1 MIGLV
6 ITVKAVNEVSTFQH
20 LQLFRSR
27 PPPRPPRL
35 TPPTLPCQPPRADHA
50 GADRGAWKL
59 KTVFV
64 EYHFQTLLKLP
75 SNQQHLVWFGCFTT
89 GY

>member
-1 MIGLV
+1 MMHCNNALCVHCSVLI
-6 ITVKAVNEVSTFQH
+6 
-20 LQLFRSR
+20 
-27 PPPRPPRL
+27 PPGCR
-35 TPPTLPCQPPRADHA
+35 PPTLPCQPSRADQA
-50 GADRGAWKL
+50 GADRGAWKF

-64 EYHFQTLLKLP
+64 EYNFQTLLKLP

>member
-20 LQLFRSR
+20 LQLFLSR

-35 TPPTLPCQPPRADHA
+35 TQPTPTHPCQPPLADQA
-50 GADRGAWKL
+50 GADRGEEFL
-59 KTVFV
+59 K
-64 EYHFQTLLKLP
+64 YLGSDKCP
-75 SNQQHLVWFGCFTT
+75 N
-89 GY
+89 